1 MQEDKDKKSS
11 QVRQIGL
18 LGTIPILMAV
28 GPLVGFFIGTWI
40 DDWLDTK
47 PWFTAL
53 FLILGFVAAGK
64 EIYNIVR
71 KVNKDL

>member
-11 QVRQIGL
+11 YVRQIGL
-18 LGTIPILMAV
+18 LGSIPMLMAA
-28 GPLVGFFIGTWI
+28 GPLVAYFIGNWI
-40 DDWLDTK
+40 DNWLDTK

-53 FLILGFVAAGK
+53 FLILGFVAVGK

>member
-11 QVRQIGL
+11 YVRQIGL
-18 LGTIPILMAV
+18 LGSIPMLMAV
-28 GPLVGFFIGTWI
+28 GPLVGYFVGEWI
-40 DDWLDTK
+40 DDWLGTA
-47 PWFTAL
+47 PWFTTI